1 MIAPE
6 EEEWRMRIL
15 VISDIHANLAAF
27 QAVLADAEG
36 AYDRVWFLGDLVG
49 YGPEPNECAA
59 LLRELDP
66 VALRGNHDLAAL
78 GELDMDEFNA
88 DAQRMI
94 HWTQEALSEETR
106 EYLSQLPEMLVTES
120 FTLAH
125 ASPREPVWEY
135 ILDENVAAANFAH
148 FETPYCLVGHS
159 HTALYFLE
167 AKEGKA
173 EGYLPVNG
181 NPYKLDEI
189 RAILNPGSVGQ
200 PRDSDPRAAYA
211 LLDMEE
217 MIWEFR
223 RVAYPIEVTQQKMT
237 AAGLPA
243 RLISRLSYG
252 W

>member
-6 EEEWRMRIL
+6 EEERRMRVL
-15 VISDIHANLAAF
+15 VLSDIHANLAAL
-27 QAVLADAEG
+27 QAVLTDAEG
-36 AYDRVWFLGDLVG
+36 AYDSVWFLGDLVG

-59 LLRELDP
+59 LLRELEP

-78 GELDMDEFNA
+78 GELDMDEFNL

-94 HWTQEALSEETR
+94 RWTQEAISEETR
-106 EYLSQLPEMLVTES
+106 AYLSELPEMLTLES

-135 ILDENVAAANFAH
+135 ILDESVAAANFAH
-148 FETPYCLVGHS
+148 FETLYCLVGHS

-167 AKEGKA
+167 AKEGKT

-181 NPYKLDEI
+181 HPYKLDEI
-189 RAILNPGSVGQ
+189 RCILNPGSVGQ

-211 LLDMEE
+211 LLDTRE
-217 MIWEFR
+217 MMWEFR
-223 RVAYPIEVTQQKMT
+223 RVSYPIEVTQQKMMV
-237 AAGLPA
+237 AGLPN
-243 RLISRLSYG
+243 RLISRLKYG